1 MQVAIEVAL
10 VNAEIQLFLTN
21 KWDPIFQ
28 YKMYHV
34 LLGTV
39 WIMACQNRNLEFYCS
54 FGVHI

>member
-39 WIMACQNRNLEFYCS
+39 WIMACQIE
-54 FGVHI
+54 I